1 MPHPVGTEAPRA
13 AFHPVT
19 VGMIVARDFV
29 EAVSSKGGRGSH
41 RLGLGGFPMLRR
53 QLPAYSPVTAEALL
67 AAVAAI
73 GRRLFSFSADL
84 GTADVYQ
91 QVLETLTRHFCARA
105 LFLADSGTSALQI
118 ALRATLSDRP
128 GAPVALPAY
137 CCYDVATAAAGAGV
151 PVVLYDVAAHT
162 LAPDLPSL
170 EQALDRGARAIVVAH
185 LYGMP
190 VDIRPIRERA
200 AQAGAI
206 VIEDAAQGIGAA
218 IGNAPVGTIGSLSIL
233 SFGRGKGLSTGGG
246 GAVLAT

>member
-1 MPHPVGTEAPRA
+1 
-13 AFHPVT
+13 
-19 VGMIVARDFV
+19 
-29 EAVSSKGGRGSH
+29 
-41 RLGLGGFPMLRR
+41 MLRR

-67 AAVAAI
+67 AGVAAI
-73 GRRLFSFSADL
+73 GRRLFSADL
-84 GTADVYQ
+84 ETADVYQ
-91 QVLETLTRHFCARA
+91 QALETLTRHFCARA

-118 ALRATLSDRP
+118 ALRATLGDGP

-233 SFGRGKGLSTGGG
+233 SF
-246 GAVLAT
+246 